1 MRRETEL
8 PYLLE
13 SVMADK
19 ITFYHNPMSRGRIV
33 HWMLEEVGAPYE
45 IKVVDFEKMQ
55 HKSQDFLALNPMGK
69 IPAIVHRGT
78 VITEAAAIC
87 AYLAD
92 AFPEKGLSPALD
104 DPKRGTYYRWLFFGA
119 GCVEPAIIDH
129 MFSRPAPSRPAA
141 MGYGNYPDTVNTL
154 EKAIT
159 PGPFIL
165 GRSFSAADVYIGSAI
180 GWGMMTK
187 ALEPRPAFGAY
198 LARVSERPAYQRS
211 TAQNEEMA
219 KKKA

>member
-1 MRRETEL
+1 
-8 PYLLE
+8 
-13 SVMADK
+13 MADT
-19 ITFYHNPMSRGRIV
+19 ITFYHNPMSRGRIA
-33 HWMLEEVGAPYE
+33 HWMLEESGAPYQ

-55 HKSQDFLALNPMGK
+55 HKSKDFLAINPMGK

-92 AFPEKGLSPALD
+92 AFPAAGLSPALD
-104 DPKRGTYYRWLFFGA
+104 DPKRGTYFRWLFFGA

-141 MGYGNYPDTVNTL
+141 LGYGNYPDTVNTL
-154 EKAIT
+154 EKAIS

-165 GRSFSAADVYIGSAI
+165 GERFSAADVYIGSAI

-187 ALEPRPAFGAY
+187 ALEPRPTFGAY
-198 LARVSERPAYQRS
+198 LARLSERPAYKRF